1 MSTVSSGRWC
11 VCWIPDWPVIATG
24 VPQDVVV
31 AVVSG
36 NAVVACS
43 QAARSAG
50 VRRRMRLRV
59 AQARST
65 DLMVVDRDIEAEI
78 RAFEPVL
85 RVLEQDVA
93 ARLEVLR
100 PGLVLLP
107 ARGPARYWGSEPAL
121 VERLVAAVTD
131 LGHPVQVGVAD
142 TVLAAALAARTPG
155 GLIVPP
161 GASAR
166 FLAPYPVGV
175 LGLPYLSDLLDR
187 LGIATLGAFASLPAG
202 RVQSRFGPEV
212 VAAHRAARAVE
223 ERPLDPRAHAEH
235 AVSLDFEPAETRLD
249 ALTFAGK
256 ALAERLH
263 EDLAAAGLVC
273 ARVEVEVQL
282 TDNRRLQR
290 LWRHEG
296 RLTALAVAERVR
308 GQLRAWADNGD
319 LVGGTDGEAAGVT
332 ALALRPEQY
341 SAATGRQT
349 LLFGDRT
356 TPVDLEQAA
365 ARVQALLGHHGAVR
379 VELGGGRGPGERE
392 RRIPFGDLADAA
404 EPEGPWP
411 GRLPAPHPA
420 EVYTPPLPAQLQDAA
435 GNSVE
440 VSARITLSAPPERLA
455 VTGHHTGKV
464 TGWAGPWPVIEQWWD
479 RDHSRRLARMQVTTR
494 DGAWLVQ
501 TRDRRWSAE
510 ARYG

>member
-1 MSTVSSGRWC
+1 M
-11 VCWIPDWPVIATG
+11 
-24 VPQDVVV
+24 

-36 NAVVACS
+36 NTVVACS
-43 QAARSAG
+43 QAARRAG

-65 DLMVVDRDIEAEI
+65 ELMVLDRDIEAEI

-85 RVLEQDVA
+85 RALEQDVA

-107 ARGPARYWGSEPAL
+107 ARGPARYWGGEPAL
-121 VERLVAAVTD
+121 VDRLATAVTG
-131 LGHPVQVGVAD
+131 LGHPVQAGVAD

-175 LGLPYLSDLLDR
+175 LGLPYLSDLLQR
-187 LGIATLGAFASLPAG
+187 LGITTLGAFAALPAD
-202 RVQSRFGPEV
+202 RVQARFGPEV
-212 VAAHRAARAVE
+212 VAAHRAARALE

-235 AVSLDFEPAETRLD
+235 AVSLDFEPPETRVD
-249 ALTFAGK
+249 AMTFAGK

-263 EDLAAAGLVC
+263 QDLAAAGLVC

-282 TDNRRLQR
+282 TDGRRLQR

-296 RLTALAVAERVR
+296 RLTTLAVAERIR
-308 GQLRAWADNGD
+308 GQLRAWADHGD
-319 LVGGTDGEAAGVT
+319 LAAAGDGEAAGVT
-332 ALALRPEQY
+332 GLVLRPEQY
-341 SAATGRQT
+341 SAATGRQAM
-349 LLFGDRT
+349 LFGDHA

-379 VELGGGRGPGERE
+379 VELGGGRSPGERE
-392 RRIPFGDLADAA
+392 RRIPFGDLADTT
-404 EPEGPWP
+404 EPDGPWP

-420 EVYTPPLPAQLQDAA
+420 EIYTPPLPAQLQDAA
-435 GNSVE
+435 GASVE
-440 VSARITLSAPPERLA
+440 VSARIALSAPPQRLA
-455 VTGHHTGKV
+455 VTGHSAGKV

-479 RDHSRRLARMQVTTR
+479 RDHGRRLARMQVTTR
-494 DGAWLVQ
+494 DGAWLIQ
-501 TRDRRWSAE
+501 TRDRHWSAE